1 MSSYVSMLFL
11 QKNFKRTNIHS
22 EDSSDSSDDEKV
34 AKV

>member
-1 MSSYVSMLFL
+1 MSSHVSMFFS
-11 QKNFKRTNIHS
+11 QKNFKSSNIHS